1 VFEIK
6 VRVYFCQQEKR
17 PTRLYESRKE
27 REKVLKNAAGTNCAE
42 VDGDQLLSEEFKFD
56 PGQ

>member
-1 VFEIK
+1 MK
-6 VRVYFCQQEKR
+6 AEK
-17 PTRLYESRKE
+17 K

-42 VDGDQLLSEEFKFD
+42 VDGDQLLSGEFD